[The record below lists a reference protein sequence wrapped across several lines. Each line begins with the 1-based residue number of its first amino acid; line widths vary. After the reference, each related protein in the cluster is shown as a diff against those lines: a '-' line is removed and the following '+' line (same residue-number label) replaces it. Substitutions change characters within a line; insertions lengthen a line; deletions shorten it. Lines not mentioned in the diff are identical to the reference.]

1 MPLQQRYIAH
11 FDLDSFFVSVEVLN
25 NPSLTGKPVIV
36 GGSRE
41 RGVVTAASYEVR
53 KYGVHSAMPMGKAMQ
68 LCPQAIV
75 IKGTYG
81 EYSRYSKMVTD
92 IIAARAPLYQKASVD
107 EFYID
112 LTGMDVFFDVF
123 QWTINLRQEII
134 DTTRLPIS
142 FGLAANKLV
151 AKIATDEAKPN
162 GYLFVQP
169 GFEKDFLSALTV
181 NKIPGVGKQT
191 HFQLQALGITYIRDI
206 LLFSPEKLEEELGK
220 WGADLWLKAQG
231 IYEGEVNNERD
242 AKSVSTENTFHEFTD
257 NQDFLLSEIVRMSE
271 KVAYELRQDEKLAGC
286 VTVKIR
292 YSNFETVSRQTS
304 LNITFQDDEII
315 PVAKQLF
322 HLLYDAKRQVRLL
335 GVRLSNLSS
344 HAMQG
349 NLFDDAVKK
358 TNLYKA
364 IDAVKNKWGNPSL
377 QKGRSL
383 KKDKQ

>member
-123 QWTINLRQEII
+123 QWTINLRREII
-134 DTTRLPIS
+134 DTTKLPIS

-206 LLFSPEKLEEELGK
+206 LLFSPEKLEEKLGK
-220 WGADLWLKAQG
+220 WGADLWMKAQG

-383 KKDKQ
+383 KKDK